1 MVKGIDHQTS
11 GSVVV
16 FMTSK
21 LIAEIELGGDESNC
35 FKKPPIMAF
44 SALDYKGFPDLIHKW
59 RDKALSKEFRHSTNA
74 CLSLYLR

>member
-21 LIAEIELGGDESNC
+21 LFAEIELGGDESNYLN
-35 FKKPPIMAF
+35 KPPIMAF
-44 SALDYKGFPDLIHKW
+44 LEPDYKGYPELIMIYKW
-59 RDKALSKEFRHSTNA
+59 NGSH
-74 CLSLYLR
+74 

>member
-21 LIAEIELGGDESNC
+21 LIAEI
-35 FKKPPIMAF
+35 
-44 SALDYKGFPDLIHKW
+44 
-59 RDKALSKEFRHSTNA
+59 
-74 CLSLYLR
+74 

>member
-35 FKKPPIMAF
+35 LKKPPIMTVCDH
-44 SALDYKGFPDLIHKW
+44 DYKGFPELIMM
-59 RDKALSKEFRHSTNA
+59 
-74 CLSLYLR
+74 

>member
-44 SALDYKGFPDLIHKW
+44 LEAYYKGFPELITSNDINVASAIGAELFCHRVVW
-59 RDKALSKEFRHSTNA
+59 LI
-74 CLSLYLR
+74 

>member
-35 FKKPPIMAF
+35 FKKASYYGIF
-44 SALDYKGFPDLIHKW
+44 STRLQGFSRLNSEI
-59 RDKALSKEFRHSTNA
+59 EV
-74 CLSLYLR
+74 

>member
-35 FKKPPIMAF
+35 LKSF
-44 SALDYKGFPDLIHKW
+44 SLWHFQHSITRVFP
-59 RDKALSKEFRHSTNA
+59 T
-74 CLSLYLR
+74 